1 MLCAVYRSPKRA
13 ATYLYLAHPAD
24 FSVLPETLAKS
35 FGEPQHVM
43 TIALKDDRKLARL
56 SVDELK
62 QHLDDPGFYLQIP
75 PPPEN
80 LLKKELAK

>member
-13 ATYLYLAHPAD
+13 DTYLYLAHPAD
-24 FSVLPETLAKS
+24 FSLLPDTLAKS

-43 TIALKDDRKLARL
+43 TIALKADRKLARL